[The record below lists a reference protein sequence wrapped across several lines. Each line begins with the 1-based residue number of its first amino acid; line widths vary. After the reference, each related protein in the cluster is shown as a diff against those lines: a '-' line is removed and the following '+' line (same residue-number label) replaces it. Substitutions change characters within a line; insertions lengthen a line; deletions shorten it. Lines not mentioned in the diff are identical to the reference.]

1 MSTYQEKKKKAREKA
16 IEWQERF
23 GEQSISY
30 EELAIA
36 QSVFEQLGRRYG
48 LLTEFRENG
57 FIVYIIAMTG
67 NLYTRGTTEK
77 YIAGFCLL
85 ASITVLIMEVMMAD
99 RISKAFGK
107 NALWTLG
114 LLIIFPVFAII
125 LGCKGDLT
133 TKAKEKIENQLKK
146 KAEKN

>member
-1 MSTYQEKKKKAREKA
+1 MAIRKYQKNQRKGDIERMSTYQEKKKKAREKA

-57 FIVYIIAMTG
+57 I
-67 NLYTRGTTEK
+67 
-77 YIAGFCLL
+77 C
-85 ASITVLIMEVMMAD
+85 
-99 RISKAFGK
+99 
-107 NALWTLG
+107 
-114 LLIIFPVFAII
+114 
-125 LGCKGDLT
+125 
-133 TKAKEKIENQLKK
+133 
-146 KAEKN
+146 